1 MAERLYSM
9 RFDFIQCRT
18 LPNTIATVLFGSL
31 VERTVYSLDIYTHID
46 KVIEESHTN
55 LRAFF
60 RTLCIFVCVRE
71 MSCCFFYA
79 LHNTLW
85 ITEQHAIETRGLI
98 SISQAFWIEIPTKK
112 KGDCRFVSAG
122 YYGSFE
128 QGELKWRLYREYRI
142 RFQAIFKMQVLEKK
156 LGKNYAFLP
165 LSCVKPVIYLDGIE
179 WIVECRR
186 ALEILINSWIYL
198 VSWTLSPS
206 RNSRDSKFHAINLTF
221 PNH

>member
-18 LPNTIATVLFGSL
+18 LPNTIATVLLGSL

-112 KGDCRFVSAG
+112 KETVALFPPVIMVHLSRGNWNGDCIGSIEFGFRRYSKCKCWKKNSEKIMRF
-122 YYGSFE
+122 
-128 QGELKWRLYREYRI
+128 
-142 RFQAIFKMQVLEKK
+142 
-156 LGKNYAFLP
+156 
-165 LSCVKPVIYLDGIE
+165 CHCPV
-179 WIVECRR
+179 
-186 ALEILINSWIYL
+186 
-198 VSWTLSPS
+198 
-206 RNSRDSKFHAINLTF
+206 
-221 PNH
+221 

>member
-1 MAERLYSM
+1 MQDATKYYRNGIA
-9 RFDFIQCRT
+9 RFTRRT
-18 LPNTIATVLFGSL
+18 NCLFTRHLHAYRQSYWGKSYKF
-31 VERTVYSLDIYTHID
+31 TC
-46 KVIEESHTN
+46 
-55 LRAFF
+55 FF
-60 RTLCIFVCVRE
+60 SYIMYICVCVRE

-112 KGDCRFVSAG
+112 RDCRFVSAG